1 MIIFVTLSELIVK
14 LKVFFKMKETQNPEA
29 LHDVGQ
35 DLSKKVKDA
44 FVNPGTPSSP
54 LVTREQ
60 MTQATIKGSGT
71 EELRNN
77 LIK

>member
-1 MIIFVTLSELIVK
+1 MDRN
-14 LKVFFKMKETQNPEA
+14 NPEA

-35 DLSKKVKDA
+35 SKEKMVADN
-44 FVNPGTPSSP
+44 FVNPGTPASP

-60 MTQATIKGSGT
+60 MTQATIRGNGAEVMK
-71 EELRNN
+71 NN

>member
-1 MIIFVTLSELIVK
+1 
-14 LKVFFKMKETQNPEA
+14 MKDAQNPEA

-35 DLSKKVKDA
+35 DLSVKVKGE

-60 MTQATIKGSGT
+60 MTQATIKGSGS
-71 EELRNN
+71 EELRKN

>member
-1 MIIFVTLSELIVK
+1 MDRN
-14 LKVFFKMKETQNPEA
+14 NPEA

-35 DLSKKVKDA
+35 SKEKMVADN
-44 FVNPGTPSSP
+44 FVNPGTPSAP

-60 MTQATIKGSGT
+60 MTQATIKGNGG
-71 EELRNN
+71 EVMRGN